1 MGIIGAFIMPHPP
14 LILPEVGRGEQNK
27 IKATVEA
34 CEKVAETVAELK
46 PETIVLT
53 SPHSVMYADYFHV
66 SPGDSASGDMG
77 GFGAPGLSLGV
88 GYDSGFARGLEA
100 RARKAGIPAGTMGE
114 RQAALDHGTFI
125 PLYFVNKVYPSYK
138 LVRIGLSG
146 LSVSEHYR
154 LGTLIAKQAEE
165 SGKKTVLL
173 ASGDLS
179 HKLSYDG
186 PYGFAPEGV
195 EFDNSITR
203 AFEDGDFMRF
213 LTYPPG
219 LTEKAAECGLRSFII
234 MAGALDGREVAS
246 KLLSYENTFGVGYAV
261 ASFIPGKDDESR
273 QFLRIFEE
281 SEKSRLKQKQ
291 TNEYVRLAYRAINN
305 YVKHNKAEVP
315 SGLPEELT
323 KRRAGVFVSIKKHGN
338 LRGCIGTIEP
348 VRESI
353 AEEIVRNAVS
363 ACAHDP
369 RFSPVTPDE
378 LDMLD
383 VSVDV
388 LTAPVPVKSV
398 SELDV
403 RKYGIIV
410 ESGYKR
416 GVLLPDLDGID
427 DVAQQM
433 EVAKRKAG
441 ISDAE
446 DFRILRFEVVRH
458 E

>member
-1 MGIIGAFIMPHPP
+1 MKTRSAWVTRSPP
-14 LILPEVGRGEQNK
+14 L
-27 IKATVEA
+27 
-34 CEKVAETVAELK
+34 
-46 PETIVLT
+46 
-53 SPHSVMYADYFHV
+53 S
-66 SPGDSASGDMG
+66 
-77 GFGAPGLSLGV
+77 
-88 GYDSGFARGLEA
+88 
-100 RARKAGIPAGTMGE
+100 
-114 RQAALDHGTFI
+114 
-125 PLYFVNKVYPSYK
+125 
-138 LVRIGLSG
+138 
-146 LSVSEHYR
+146 
-154 LGTLIAKQAEE
+154 
-165 SGKKTVLL
+165 
-173 ASGDLS
+173 
-179 HKLSYDG
+179 
-186 PYGFAPEGV
+186 
-195 EFDNSITR
+195 
-203 AFEDGDFMRF
+203 
-213 LTYPPG
+213 
-219 LTEKAAECGLRSFII
+219 
-234 MAGALDGREVAS
+234 
-246 KLLSYENTFGVGYAV
+246 
-261 ASFIPGKDDESR
+261 GKDDESR

-388 LTAPVPVKSV
+388 LTNPVPVKSE

-403 RKYGIIV
+403 KKYGIIV